1 MVYLHSEYLTSQ
13 PAVRGEHMECVLFV
27 PEVALLLQVGFVT
40 AICATCFTLRAI
52 IVAWSGIDKA
62 DADLDVWQH
71 PLLNIV
77 YYTIV
82 EIVPS
87 ALVLFILRK
96 LPPRRPQQG
105 YQPLPAQ

>member
-1 MVYLHSEYLTSQ
+1 M
-13 PAVRGEHMECVLFV
+13 
-27 PEVALLLQVGFVT
+27 LLQVGFVT